1 MSSNLVAVLTLRIIQ
16 KLADTGTLARGT
28 AYFHDGAVGLLD
40 ADEYE
45 VRTSVQ
51 GTQRYRVRLA
61 AGSDGELEYECDCP
75 VGDDGTFCKHAV
87 AVALSWLENAGEE
100 VFEPSEKESAKPR
113 KRRKTH
119 EEQIREYLETLDER
133 ALREWLIEA
142 ADRDRGIRD
151 KLLFAA
157 KATARADVASLKSV
171 VRQASRISGFLDWRE
186 AGDYADRLADLAQ
199 MLEARVADGDPKLV
213 EIVEQAIAQAEAAL
227 GDIDDSNGSVMPVIM
242 ELREVHERACN
253 NLNPD
258 PVALAERLF
267 RFQTTGDYDTFH
279 SVLPSYERALGQSGL
294 KRYRELV
301 DAAWKRFPALGPE
314 AFRTHFD
321 SGRYRVEH
329 AMEELVA
336 LSGDVDA
343 LVAVKARNL
352 SSPHAFLELAEVLK
366 LHGRHDEALEWAE
379 KGIAAFGSERLDDL
393 VKFSIDE
400 HLRRGDADR
409 VESLAWARF
418 VRQPGSDAHFE
429 LVHVAKRIGRADELA
444 TRALQHLWQL
454 VRAEEGPNAKR
465 LPSWQPPVRSAL
477 VAIHLRQREAEKA
490 WEAFRGGPVD
500 MLLWDKVAAMR
511 GKTHP
516 EEAVALYKKL
526 LPHVVTA
533 GTRGA
538 QYGEAFEIVQAI
550 RELRAAQKQ
559 DALFQQEIAELRTTW
574 KAKRNFMKLLAALG

>member
-1 MSSNLVAVLTLRIIQ
+1 MSSNLVDVLTLRAIQ
-16 KLADTGTLARGT
+16 ELADTGTLSRGM

-40 ADEYE
+40 TDEYE

-113 KRRKTH
+113 KKRKTH
-119 EEQIREYLETLDER
+119 DEQIREYLETLDES
-133 ALREWLIEA
+133 ALRRWLIEA

-151 KLLFAA
+151 KLLFSA
-157 KATARADVASLKSV
+157 KATARGDVASLKSV
-171 VRQASRISGFLDWRE
+171 VRQATRVSGFVDWRE
-186 AGDYADRLADLAQ
+186 AGDYVDRLADLAQ
-199 MLEARVADGDPKLV
+199 MLEARIADGDPKLV
-213 EIVEQAIAQAEAAL
+213 EIIEQAIAQAEEAL
-227 GDIDDSNGSVMPVIM
+227 GSIDDSDGSVMPAIM

-253 NLNPD
+253 NVSLD

-267 RFQTTGDYDTFH
+267 RFQTTGDWDTFR
-279 SVLPSYERALGQSGL
+279 SVLPNYARALGQSGFQ
-294 KRYRELV
+294 RYRELV
-301 DAAWKRFPALGPE
+301 EAAWKRFPALGPE

-321 SGRYRVEH
+321 SGRHRVEH
-329 AMEELVA
+329 AMEELAA
-336 LSGDVDA
+336 LSGGVDA
-343 LVAVKARNL
+343 LVAVKAHNL
-352 SSPHAFLELAEVLK
+352 SSPHAFLELAGILK
-366 LHGRHDEALEWAE
+366 HHGRHDEALAWAE

-393 VKFSIDE
+393 VQFSIDE

-409 VESLAWARF
+409 VESLAWQRF
-418 VRQPGSDAHFE
+418 VRQPGSDAHLE
-429 LVHVAKRIGRADELA
+429 LVRVAKRIGRADELT

-454 VRAEEGPNAKR
+454 VRTEEAPSAKR

-477 VAIHLRQREAEKA
+477 VAIHLRQKEAEKA
-490 WEAFRGGPVD
+490 WDAFCGGPVD
-500 MLLWDKVAAMR
+500 IRLWDKVAAVRAM
-511 GKTHP
+511 THP

-526 LPHVVTA
+526 LPHAVTA

-538 QYGEAFEIVQAI
+538 QYGEAFEIVKAI
-550 RELRAAQKQ
+550 QEVRAAQKQ
-559 DALFQQEIAELRTTW
+559 DALFGQELADLRTTW

>member
-1 MSSNLVAVLTLRIIQ
+1 MSSNLVDVLTLRAIQ

-40 ADEYE
+40 ADECE
-45 VRTSVQ
+45 VRASVQ
-51 GTQRYRVRLA
+51 GTQRYHVRLVA
-61 AGSDGELEYECDCP
+61 ESDGELEYECDCP

-100 VFEPSEKESAKPR
+100 VFEPSEKGFAKPR
-113 KRRKTH
+113 KKRKTH
-119 EEQIREYLETLDER
+119 DEQIREYLETLDEGK
-133 ALREWLIEA
+133 LREWLIEA
-142 ADRDRGIRD
+142 ADRDRGVRD
-151 KLLFAA
+151 KLLFSA
-157 KATARADVASLKSV
+157 KTKARGDVSSLKSV
-171 VRQASRISGFLDWRE
+171 VRQATRISGFVDWRG
-186 AGDYADRLADLAQ
+186 ASDYADRLADLAQ

-213 EIVEQAIAQAEAAL
+213 EIVEQAIAQAEDAL
-227 GDIDDSNGSVMPVIM
+227 GEIDDSDGSVMPAIM
-242 ELREVHERACN
+242 QLREVHERACN
-253 NLNPD
+253 DLNPE

-279 SVLPSYERALGQSGL
+279 SVLPSYERALGQSGR

-301 DAAWKRFPALGPE
+301 EAAWKRFPALGPE

-321 SGRYRVEH
+321 SDRYRVEH

-343 LVAVKARNL
+343 LIDVKARNL

-366 LHGRHDEALEWAE
+366 LHGRHDEALAWAE
-379 KGIAAFGSERLDDL
+379 KGIVAFGNERLDDL
-393 VKFSIDE
+393 VKFCIDE
-400 HLRRGDADR
+400 HLRRGDAAR

-429 LVHVAKRIGRADELA
+429 LVRVAKRIGRADELA
-444 TRALQHLWQL
+444 TKALQHLWQL
-454 VRAEEGPNAKR
+454 VSAEEAPNGKR
-465 LPSWQPPVRSAL
+465 LPNWQPPVRSAL
-477 VAIHLRQREAEKA
+477 VAIHLRQKEAEKA
-490 WEAFRGGPVD
+490 WKAFCGGPVD
-500 MLLWDKVAAMR
+500 IRLWDKVAAVR

-533 GTRGA
+533 GTRSA
-538 QYGEAFEIVQAI
+538 QYGEAFEIVKAI
-550 RELRAAQKQ
+550 QELRAAQKQ
-559 DALFQQEIAELRTTW
+559 DALFGQELAELRTTW
-574 KAKRNFMKLLAALG
+574 KAKRNFVKLLARLG

>member
-1 MSSNLVAVLTLRIIQ
+1 MSSNLVDVLTLRAIQ
-16 KLADTGTLARGT
+16 KLADTGSLSRGM

-45 VRTSVQ
+45 VRASVK
-51 GTQRYRVRLA
+51 GTQRYRVRLT

-100 VFEPSEKESAKPR
+100 VFEPSENESAKPR
-113 KRRKTH
+113 KKRKTH
-119 EEQIREYLETLDER
+119 DEQIREYLETLDEI
-133 ALREWLIEA
+133 ALRGWLIEA

-151 KLLFAA
+151 KLLFSA
-157 KATARADVASLKSV
+157 KAAARGDVASLKSV
-171 VRQASRISGFLDWRE
+171 VRQATRASGFVDWRE

-213 EIVEQAIAQAEAAL
+213 NIIEQAIAQAEDAL
-227 GDIDDSNGSVMPVIM
+227 GNIDDSDGSVMPAIM

-253 NLNPD
+253 NLNLD

-267 RFQTTGDYDTFH
+267 RFQTTGDWDTFH
-279 SVLPSYERALGQSGL
+279 SVLPSYQRALGQSGFE
-294 KRYRELV
+294 RYRELV
-301 DAAWKRFPALGPE
+301 EAAWKRFPALGPE

-321 SGRYRVEH
+321 SGRHRVEH
-329 AMEELVA
+329 AMEELAA

-343 LVAVKARNL
+343 LVAVKAHNL
-352 SSPHAFLELAEVLK
+352 SSPHAFLELAGILK
-366 LHGRHDEALEWAE
+366 HHGRHDEALAWAE
-379 KGIAAFGSERLDDL
+379 KGIAAFGSERLDDF
-393 VKFSIDE
+393 VKFCIDE
-400 HLRRGDADR
+400 HLRRDDADT
-409 VESLAWARF
+409 VESLAWQRF

-429 LVHVAKRIGRADELA
+429 LVHVAKRIGRADELT

-454 VRAEEGPNAKR
+454 VRTEEAPNAKR
-465 LPSWQPPVRSAL
+465 LPSWQPPVRGAL
-477 VAIHLRQREAEKA
+477 VAIHLCQKEAEKA
-490 WEAFRGGPVD
+490 WEAFCGGPVD
-500 MLLWDKVAAMR
+500 IRLWDKVAAVR
-511 GKTHP
+511 GMTHP

-538 QYGEAFEIVQAI
+538 QYGEAFEIVKAI
-550 RELRAAQKQ
+550 QELRAAQKQ
-559 DALFQQEIAELRTTW
+559 NALFGQELADLRITW
-574 KAKRNFMKLLAALG
+574 KAKRNFMKLLATLG